1 MGTPILTGAQYS
13 GDKIMRMTY
22 YGGKELAASFRT
34 VRNNTIQIAE
44 EIDEKNYGFQ
54 ATPATRT
61 VAQTLVHIDAT
72 TVFPL
77 IVHRDHKLTTMQGFN
92 FMAVLGPVMAEEQ
105 KPHTKAEIIAKL
117 KKSRDEFGSWLE
129 SLPESFLAES
139 VQQPEGQD
147 AATKSRFQM
156 ILGQKEHEM
165 HHRGQLMLLERMLG
179 GVPHMTRHMQERMA
193 QMQAAAAQ
201 K

>member
-1 MGTPILTGAQYS
+1 
-13 GDKIMRMTY
+13 MTY

-61 VAQTLVHIDAT
+61 VAQTLLHINAT
-72 TVFPL
+72 TMFPL
-77 IVHRDHKLTTMQGFN
+77 VVHRDHKLKTMEGFN
-92 FMAVLGPVMAEEQ
+92 FMAVLGPLMAEEQ
-105 KPHTKAEIIAKL
+105 KPHTKAEILAKL
-117 KKSRDEFGSWLE
+117 KQSRDEFGGWLE
-129 SLPESFLAES
+129 SLHESFLAES
-139 VQQPEGQD
+139 VKQAMGPEP
-147 AATKSRFQM
+147 TKSRFQM

-165 HHRGQLMLLERMLG
+165 HHRSQLMLMERMLG
-179 GVPHMTRHMQERMA
+179 SVPHLTRQMQERMA
-193 QMQAAAAQ
+193 QMQAAAQ

>member
-1 MGTPILTGAQYS
+1 
-13 GDKIMRMTY
+13 MTY

-44 EIDEKNYGFQ
+44 EIDEKDYGFQ

-61 VAQTLVHIDAT
+61 VAQILVHVNNT
-72 TVFPL
+72 TIFPL
-77 IVHRDHKLTTMQGFN
+77 AVHRDHQLTSMDGFN
-92 FMAVLGPVMAEEQ
+92 FMALMGPMMAEEQ
-105 KPHTKAEIIAKL
+105 KPHTKAEILAKL
-117 KKSRDEFGSWLE
+117 KASREEFGAWLE
-129 SLPESFLAES
+129 SLPESVLAEI
-139 VQQPEGQD
+139 VQQPTGQD
-147 AATKSRFQM
+147 PATKSRFQM

-165 HHRGQLMLLERMLG
+165 HHRGQLMMMERMLG
-179 GVPHMTRHMQERMA
+179 GVPHLTRRMQERMA

>member
-1 MGTPILTGAQYS
+1 
-13 GDKIMRMTY
+13 MRMTY

-44 EIDEKNYGFQ
+44 EIDEKDYGFK
-54 ATPATRT
+54 ATPETKT
-61 VAQTLVHIDAT
+61 VAQMLLHIHST
-72 TVFPL
+72 TIFPL

-117 KKSRDEFGSWLE
+117 KQSRDEFGDWLE
-129 SLPESFLAES
+129 NLPESFLAES
-139 VQQPEGQD
+139 VQQPEGED
-147 AATKSRFQM
+147 KSRFQM

-165 HHRGQLMLLERMLG
+165 HHRGQLMLMVRMLG
-179 GVPHMTRHMQERMA
+179 GVPHMTRRMQERMA
-193 QMQAAAAQ
+193 QMQAAMAQ

>member
-1 MGTPILTGAQYS
+1 
-13 GDKIMRMTY
+13 MTY

-61 VAQTLVHIDAT
+61 VAQTLVHINAT
-72 TVFPL
+72 TMFPL
-77 IVHRDHKLTTMQGFN
+77 VVHRDHKLKTMEGFN
-92 FMAVLGPVMAEEQ
+92 FMAVLGPLMAEEQ
-105 KPHTKAEIIAKL
+105 KPHTKAEIVAKL

-129 SLPESFLAES
+129 TLPESFLAES
-139 VQQPEGQD
+139 VKQAMGPEP
-147 AATKSRFQM
+147 TKSRFQM

-179 GVPHMTRHMQERMA
+179 GVPHLTRQMQERMA
-193 QMQAAAAQ
+193 QMQAAAQ

>member
-1 MGTPILTGAQYS
+1 
-13 GDKIMRMTY
+13 MTY

-61 VAQTLVHIDAT
+61 VAQTLIHIDSAT
-72 TVFPL
+72 RLPL
-77 IVHRDHKLTTMQGFN
+77 VIHREHKVTTMKGFD
-92 FMAVLGPVMAEEQ
+92 FMAIFGPILAEEQ
-105 KPHTKAEIIAKL
+105 KPHTKTEIIAKL
-117 KKSRDEFGSWLE
+117 KKSRDDFDAWLDGL
-129 SLPESFLAES
+129 SESFLSES
-139 VQQPEGQD
+139 VEQNDGQD
-147 AATKSRFQM
+147 PKSRFQM
-156 ILGQKEHEM
+156 ILAQKEHEM

-179 GVPHMTRHMQERMA
+179 GVPHLTRHMQERMA
-193 QMQAAAAQ
+193 KMQAAAAQ

>member
-1 MGTPILTGAQYS
+1 MQQVCA
-13 GDKIMRMTY
+13 KIGLMNY

-54 ATPATRT
+54 ATPETRT
-61 VAQTLVHIDAT
+61 VAQTLLHINAT

-77 IVHRDHKLTTMQGFN
+77 IVHRDHKLTTMNGFN

-105 KPHTKAEIIAKL
+105 KPHTKAEIVAKL
-117 KKSRDEFGSWLE
+117 KASGDEYATWLE
-129 SLPESFLAES
+129 SLLESFLAES
-139 VQQPEGQD
+139 VQQAMGQEP
-147 AATKSRFQM
+147 AKSRFQM

-179 GVPHMTRHMQERMA
+179 AVPHLTRQMQARMA
-193 QMQAAAAQ
+193 QMQAPAAQ

>member
-1 MGTPILTGAQYS
+1 MGTPILTVAQYTN
-13 GDKIMRMTY
+13 GKILLMNY

-44 EIDEKNYGFQ
+44 EIDQKDYGFK
-54 ATPATRT
+54 ATPETRT

-77 IVHRDHKLTTMQGFN
+77 IVHRDHKLTTMHGFN

-105 KPHTKAEIIAKL
+105 KPYTKAEILAKL
-117 KKSRDEFGSWLE
+117 KKSRDEFGDWME

-139 VQQPEGQD
+139 VQQPEGPD
-147 AATKSRFQM
+147 KSRFQM

-165 HHRGQLMLLERMLG
+165 HH
-179 GVPHMTRHMQERMA
+179 
-193 QMQAAAAQ
+193 
-201 K
+201 

>member
-1 MGTPILTGAQYS
+1 
-13 GDKIMRMTY
+13 MTY

-61 VAQTLVHIDAT
+61 VAQTLLHINAT
-72 TVFPL
+72 TMFPL
-77 IVHRDHKLTTMQGFN
+77 VVHRDHKLKTMEGFN
-92 FMAVLGPVMAEEQ
+92 FMAVLGPLMAEEQ
-105 KPHTKAEIIAKL
+105 KPHTKAEIVAKL
-117 KKSRDEFGSWLE
+117 KASRDEFGGWLE
-129 SLPESFLAES
+129 TLPESFLAES
-139 VQQPEGQD
+139 VKQAMGPEP
-147 AATKSRFQM
+147 TKSRFQM

-165 HHRGQLMLLERMLG
+165 HHRSQLMLMERMLG
-179 GVPHMTRHMQERMA
+179 TVPHLTRQMQERMA
-193 QMQAAAAQ
+193 QMQAAAQ